1 MAATDFQTLTDLE
14 FETLRQQLITLS
26 IGETAKSR
34 FEKLQPIN
42 DFGALENALQTLN
55 DFHQIRLR
63 SEVFPALDFEEL
75 KEEIKW
81 LGIDGSVI
89 SIEGFRR
96 LQQASDLM
104 NRLLRF
110 IEKRTEVYPN
120 LFQIFTDV
128 YETDVILLAIEKV
141 FDRAGNVR
149 DDASPQLSD
158 IRQRIKSLRQQI
170 NRNFERE
177 MRKMLRDKVLGET
190 NETFLND
197 RRVLTV
203 QSTFKRKV
211 PGNIHGSSKT
221 GSLTF
226 IEPLVNVPLNNE
238 LEFLL
243 DDERKEIHR
252 ILKILTKEI
261 AIYLPLIIEYQRI
274 LTELDY
280 VNAKS
285 KMAMEMKGVLPGINR
300 NTALELIEAYHPIL
314 EKSNRI
320 AGKKTIPQYIK
331 LDNQQRMLVISGP
344 NAGGKSITLKTVG
357 LLQLMLQS
365 GLLVPVNPNSKM
377 CFFQQIFSDIGDNQ
391 SIENELSTYSYRLRR
406 MKFFLKN
413 ANRRTLLLLDEFG
426 TGSDPELGGALAEVF
441 FEELYHKQAFSV
453 ITTHYG
459 NIKLKADELKQAS
472 NGCMLFDAA
481 TLQPLYR
488 LQMGQPGSSFTFEVA
503 RINGIK
509 ETIIEAA
516 QQRLSDNKVRLDK
529 LLNALQKEKNHLDNL
544 ISEHIKAQQLADEA
558 RTYFLEQRRKLEE
571 KLKSRNEVQEKQNK
585 QLSAGKKMLQFI
597 DKFNVRSR
605 KKDANSILMEEI
617 RTFIKLEKSKLE
629 IKKSEQQ
636 INKDTVSKGKT
647 QQTKPLIKKATGR
660 VEVDENQQD
669 KIVRGSQVQL
679 LSSRK
684 NGTVEQ
690 VQNDSITVLFDNM
703 RMKVEREKLRFLK

>member
-128 YETDVILLAIEKV
+128 YETDAILLAIEKV

-669 KIVRGSQVQL
+669 KIVKGSQVQL

>member
-128 YETDVILLAIEKV
+128 YETDAILLAIEKV
-141 FDRAGNVR
+141 FNRAGNVR

-529 LLNALQKEKNHLDNL
+529 LLSALQKEKNHLDNL

-636 INKDTVSKGKT
+636 ISKDTVSKGKT

-669 KIVRGSQVQL
+669 KIVKGSQVQL